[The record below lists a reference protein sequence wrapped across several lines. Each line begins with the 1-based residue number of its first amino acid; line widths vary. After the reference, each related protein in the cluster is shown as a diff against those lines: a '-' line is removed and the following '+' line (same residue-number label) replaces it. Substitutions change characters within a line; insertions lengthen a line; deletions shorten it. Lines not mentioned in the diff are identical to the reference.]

1 MKTKKVIKRSAAIVL
16 LAVLGIVVYIAWGSL
31 PIISGFGAKGLCS
44 CVFISGRT
52 EDDVKK
58 EELADKPLN
67 FGTYTVDYTD
77 SSVTGKVFG
86 FAKQKAIYR
95 KGLGCT
101 LVNDYSEA
109 AIRSQQF
116 DLASPPATNPSQ
128 TKWPDGDLLP
138 DSLPPGI
145 AVDKIRA
152 AIELPFAEPDAEAR
166 IHTQAALVVY
176 KGQIV
181 AEKYAPGFNK
191 DTRLIGWS
199 MGKSITSALIGILVK
214 QGKLDISKPAPVA
227 EWKNENDPL
236 HAITLQNL
244 LQQTTG
250 LDFEENYSKPS
261 GATNMLFKRGDM
273 AAYAANSPLKHK
285 PGSTFYYSSG
295 NSNILARIVRTTV
308 GEKDY
313 ESFLFNE
320 LFYKIGMNDF
330 IFEPDASG
338 TFVGS
343 SYPFGTARD
352 YARFG
357 LLYLNDGVWNGERI
371 LPEGW
376 VKQTT
381 TPAAANNEKEY
392 GFQFWL
398 NGISAENPQ
407 QHIYPNVPADMFYAD
422 GYNGQR
428 IYIIPSRQ
436 LVVVRLGLHKFD
448 ENKFLEAVLDAVE

>member
-1 MKTKKVIKRSAAIVL
+1 MKIKKAIKRSTGIVL
-16 LAVLGIVVYIAWGSL
+16 LAVLGIVIYIAWGSL

-52 EDDVKK
+52 EEDVKK

-67 FGTYTVDYTD
+67 FGTYTIDYND

-109 AIRSQQF
+109 AIRSQHF
-116 DLASPPATNPSQ
+116 DLALPPAINPSQ
-128 TKWPDGDLLP
+128 TKWPDGDLLV

-145 AVDKIRA
+145 APDKIKKA
-152 AIELPFAEPDAEAR
+152 VELPFAEPDAEAR
-166 IHTQAALVVY
+166 IHTQAVLVVY

-181 AEKYAPGFNK
+181 AEKYAAGYNK
-191 DTRLIGWS
+191 DTRLLGWS

-214 QGKLDISKPAPVA
+214 QGKLDISKPAPVD
-227 EWKNENDPL
+227 EWKDANDPR
-236 HAITLQNL
+236 HAITLENL
-244 LQQTTG
+244 LQQTSG

-261 GATNMLFKRGDM
+261 GATNMLFKKGNM
-273 AAYAANSPLKHK
+273 GAYAAKSSLKHK
-285 PGSTFYYSSG
+285 PGSAFYYSSG

-313 ESFLFNE
+313 ESFPFNE

-343 SYPFGTARD
+343 SYPFGSARD

-376 VKQTT
+376 VKQTV
-381 TPAAANNEKEY
+381 TPAPANKEKEY

-398 NGISAENPQ
+398 NGMSRENPQ
-407 QHIYPNVPADMFYAD
+407 QHIYPNVSADMYYAD

-428 IYIIPSRQ
+428 IYIIPSKQ

-448 ENKFLEAVLDAVE
+448 ENKFLEAVAGSVE

>member
-1 MKTKKVIKRSAAIVL
+1 
-16 LAVLGIVVYIAWGSL
+16 
-31 PIISGFGAKGLCS
+31 
-44 CVFISGRT
+44 
-52 EDDVKK
+52 
-58 EELADKPLN
+58 
-67 FGTYTVDYTD
+67 
-77 SSVTGKVFG
+77 
-86 FAKQKAIYR
+86 
-95 KGLGCT
+95 
-101 LVNDYSEA
+101 
-109 AIRSQQF
+109 
-116 DLASPPATNPSQ
+116 
-128 TKWPDGDLLP
+128 
-138 DSLPPGI
+138 
-145 AVDKIRA
+145 

-227 EWKNENDPL
+227 EWKNDNDPR

-381 TPAAANNEKEY
+381 TPAVANNEKEY

-407 QHIYPNVPADMFYAD
+407 QHIYPNVHADMFYAD